1 MAAQNKNFKNSKKM
15 RSEKIFQKYYEP
27 KLIEHDIDNVVLVTY
42 AHTKGLMID
51 DPKKPREIIFT
62 PRTETDKRI
71 EDIFSKTKESR
82 GISISSLISHN
93 TQQKY
98 LFLLDCSIPVSKK
111 NEKELI
117 ASLEKSIDFLY
128 ALKDG
133 MLLQTA
139 NSYHIVGFIPLSKD
153 EWQKHM
159 AYAILLRTSKGEDI
173 ADIRYIGHSLERGYG
188 CLRISDYENKP
199 TPDFVCYLPK
209 I

>member
-1 MAAQNKNFKNSKKM
+1 MTG
-15 RSEKIFQKYYEP
+15 EKIFKKYYEP
-27 KLIEHDIDNVVLVTY
+27 KLIKHNIDNVVLRTY
-42 AHTKGLMID
+42 AHIKGLNID
-51 DPKKPREIIFT
+51 DPKNSTELIFT
-62 PRTETDKRI
+62 PRKEANKRI
-71 EDIFSKTKESR
+71 GDIFSKTKESR

-98 LFLLDCSIPVSKK
+98 LFLLDCTIPVSKK

-117 ASLEKSIDFLY
+117 TSLEKSTDLLY

-133 MLLQTA
+133 MLLRTT
-139 NSYHIVGFIPLSKD
+139 NSYHVVGFIPLSKD

-199 TPDFVCYLPK
+199 TPDFVCYLSK
-209 I
+209 S